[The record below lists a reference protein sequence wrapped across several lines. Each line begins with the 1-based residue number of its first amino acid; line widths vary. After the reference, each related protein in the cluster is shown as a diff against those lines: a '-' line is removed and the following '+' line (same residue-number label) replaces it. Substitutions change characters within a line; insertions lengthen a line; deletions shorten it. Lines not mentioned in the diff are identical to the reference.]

1 MKRAVLSVTLRG
13 LRTARKIHQGM
24 GGDLYTLE
32 KFCLTDDK
40 ELLPITGP
48 LKDFMGE
55 IFNNYDE
62 IIMIMATGIAV
73 RSIAPYIR
81 SKMTDPAVVVLDE
94 QGKSVISLLSGHIG
108 GANELARRVAGI
120 TGGQAVITT
129 ASDCLGMASVD
140 MIAKRN
146 QLIMEDLEQVKKVTA
161 CLVNGGKAFLVNE
174 SSLNLRETTLNHS
187 CLEEISLDTLNSSRF
202 TASPP
207 DALVYVGYQEELYIK
222 DLSIPIAKLRPQSL
236 ILGVGCR
243 KNTSEAALINGVK
256 TFLIQHNISPIS
268 LKAIATV
275 DVKKDEQALK
285 VLAEKMSLPLF
296 IVNRDEILPIEN
308 RFPCSDFV
316 KSTIRVGCVAEPA
329 AFIISK
335 EGKKVVGKKAFNGIT
350 LCLYEEKRRAR

>member
-1 MKRAVLSVTLRG
+1 VLEWHGINYWEFWITRYFG
-13 LRTARKIHQGM
+13 L
-24 GGDLYTLE
+24 
-32 KFCLTDDK
+32 
-40 ELLPITGP
+40 
-48 LKDFMGE
+48 
-55 IFNNYDE
+55 N
-62 IIMIMATGIAV
+62 IA
-73 RSIAPYIR
+73 Y
-81 SKMTDPAVVVLDE
+81 
-94 QGKSVISLLSGHIG
+94 
-108 GANELARRVAGI
+108 NELQI
-120 TGGQAVITT
+120 ELET
-129 ASDCLGMASVD
+129 AFDNGFTEGFVD
-140 MIAKRN
+140 
-146 QLIMEDLEQVKKVTA
+146 
-161 CLVNGGKAFLVNE
+161 GY
-174 SSLNLRETTLNHS
+174 
-187 CLEEISLDTLNSSRF
+187 
-202 TASPP
+202 
-207 DALVYVGYQEELYIK
+207 YVGYQEELYIK

-335 EGKKVVGKKAFNGIT
+335 EGKQVVGKKAFNGIT